1 MGISGGHQ
9 IFHHANVGCFSNLL
23 VTLKHRAASN
33 DRIGHPIV
41 YFDASWLGRKF
52 AGRDVYSRIGDLVY
66 IFAKNGV
73 SVVVVLDGPVRH
85 HSKKARAAHVR
96 KLNKLN
102 LMH

>member
-9 IFHHANVGCFSNLL
+9 IFHHANVGGFSNLL

-73 SVVVVLDGPVRH
+73 SVVVVLDVVIIPRRQGLLVSP
-85 HSKKARAAHVR
+85 
-96 KLNKLN
+96 KLNKLDS
-102 LMH
+102 MH